1 MLVLMRTAG
10 SLPWRGGLT
19 KTERR
24 YATAQIPYPRA
35 RVPGRKPRQ
44 CPEMDRTAYPEGK
57 TRVALNALRHG
68 LKAGSFFSH
77 FAKSRRASEEVN
89 GLYRALYAVLLPNE
103 TGIDLLKQT
112 VLQVWL

>member
-1 MLVLMRTAG
+1 MPLRKSPTRAPAFLAANRANAQKCTGPRT
-10 SLPWRGGLT
+10 
-19 KTERR
+19 
-24 YATAQIPYPRA
+24 
-35 RVPGRKPRQ
+35 
-44 CPEMDRTAYPEGK
+44 PEGK

-77 FAKSRRASEEVN
+77 FAKSRRASGEVN
-89 GLYRALYAVLLPNE
+89 GLYRALYVVLLPDE